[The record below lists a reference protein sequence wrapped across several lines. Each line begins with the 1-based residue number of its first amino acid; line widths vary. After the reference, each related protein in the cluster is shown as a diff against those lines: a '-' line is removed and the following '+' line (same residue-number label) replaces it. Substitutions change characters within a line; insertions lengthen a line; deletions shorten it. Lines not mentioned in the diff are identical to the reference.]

1 MQRLTNKREVLRK
14 LYKST
19 IEAQRPVNELSN
31 FEAEVQWKMSIENPS
46 NWESEYFYSALELV
60 NFTSNLLLSVKL
72 ISVRGAP
79 LLRA

>member
-1 MQRLTNKREVLRK
+1 MQRLTNKQEVLHE

-46 NWESEYFYSALELV
+46 NWEPEYFYSALELV

-79 LLRA
+79 LF